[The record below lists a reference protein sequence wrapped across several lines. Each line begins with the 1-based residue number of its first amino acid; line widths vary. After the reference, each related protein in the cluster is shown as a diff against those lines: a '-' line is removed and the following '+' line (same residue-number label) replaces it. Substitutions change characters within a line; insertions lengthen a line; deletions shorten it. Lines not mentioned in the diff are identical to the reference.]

1 MPIEKIA
8 VNCICE
14 TRSSLQFP
22 LCFWIFTIINLNC
35 YFFYLSLWGKLW
47 SLFKIV
53 FSMKDLFFQFSTY
66 SLLGILFD
74 FFSSSFYIFA
84 KISKNHLSLQ
94 NFIFL
99 WLFFWQ
105 LKILDIWFWKN
116 ILQLCS
122 TQMYAQKYWNQYLNT
137 MKVLIIPRYVSAV
150 SVRTDYW
157 LRWGEDLTSL
167 LTSLF
172 LRGLRWGS
180 SISFD
185 ARNEVRS
192 SIFLWGWGKKSFLT
206 LPQFKHEKCWKS

>member
-8 VNCICE
+8 VNCICK

-74 FFSSSFYIFA
+74 FFSSSFY
-84 KISKNHLSLQ
+84 LQ
-94 NFIFL
+94 KFQKTI
-99 WLFFWQ
+99 WPFWQ
-105 LKILDIWFWKN
+105 LKKLDIWFWKN

-122 TQMYAQKYWNQYLNT
+122 TQMYALKYWNQYLQW
-137 MKVLIIPRYVSAV
+137 RY
-150 SVRTDYW
+150 
-157 LRWGEDLTSL
+157 L
-167 LTSLF
+167 
-172 LRGLRWGS
+172 
-180 SISFD
+180 
-185 ARNEVRS
+185 
-192 SIFLWGWGKKSFLT
+192 
-206 LPQFKHEKCWKS
+206 

>member
-8 VNCICE
+8 VKCICE

-74 FFSSSFYIFA
+74 FFSSSFY
-84 KISKNHLSLQ
+84 LQ
-94 NFIFL
+94 KFQKTI
-99 WLFFWQ
+99 WPFWQ
-105 LKILDIWFWKN
+105 LKKLDIWFWKN

-122 TQMYAQKYWNQYLNT
+122 TQMYALKYWNQYLQW
-137 MKVLIIPRYVSAV
+137 RY
-150 SVRTDYW
+150 
-157 LRWGEDLTSL
+157 L
-167 LTSLF
+167 
-172 LRGLRWGS
+172 
-180 SISFD
+180 
-185 ARNEVRS
+185 
-192 SIFLWGWGKKSFLT
+192 
-206 LPQFKHEKCWKS
+206 